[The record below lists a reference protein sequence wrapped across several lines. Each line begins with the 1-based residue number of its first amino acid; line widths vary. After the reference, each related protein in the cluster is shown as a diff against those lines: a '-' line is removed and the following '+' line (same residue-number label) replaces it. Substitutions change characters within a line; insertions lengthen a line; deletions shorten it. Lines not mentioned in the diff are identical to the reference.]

1 LEDNDEPDGDQDEG
15 QVDENHQTTNTTSVR
30 TKLEGKL
37 TELETTNNRYASSI
51 LTAQRKQKHKNSI
64 EQKLHRYRR
73 TEVATGLL
81 VMGCAIFF

>member
-1 LEDNDEPDGDQDEG
+1 MEDNDEPDGDQDEG

-73 TEVATGLL
+73 TKVATGSLSAYRL
-81 VMGCAIFF
+81 YIA